1 VAWGDYNNDG
11 RLDFLIAGYTGAT
24 NITQLWRNTGNG
36 FVNVP
41 IAGLPGVREG
51 SVAWGD
57 YNNDGRLDFLI
68 TGHTGSVPISQ
79 LWQNTGSGFSNVT
92 IPGLPQ
98 LFEGAVAWGDYDN
111 DGRLDFLITGADT
124 SQLWRNTGS
133 GFTNLPIAVLPGT
146 RFGSVAWGDYE
157 NDGRLDF
164 LITGQTAQ
172 LWRNNVSG
180 SNSPPTAPTGLSAEV
195 HPNSVILSWHP
206 PSDDHTPSSGLT
218 YNLTLG
224 TTSNS
229 VNVASPMANLSS
241 GFRRVVELGGANQRT
256 SWTFT
261 NLPPAAIYY
270 WSVQAVDTSFAGG
283 AFAPVQTLL
292 NVVFTSMATSGSGQP
307 TFTFTGTTGHIY
319 TIERSSDLV
328 AWTVAG
334 TATESPAGSGNF
346 VFVDATASGS
356 KWFYRIR
363 Y

>member
-1 VAWGDYNNDG
+1 
-11 RLDFLIAGYTGAT
+11 
-24 NITQLWRNTGNG
+24 
-36 FVNVP
+36 
-41 IAGLPGVREG
+41 
-51 SVAWGD
+51 VAWGD

-68 TGHTGSVPISQ
+68 TGQSTNLPIAQ
-79 LWQNTGSGFSNVT
+79 LWQNTGTGFINVPIPGLVGISDGAAAWGDADNDGRLDFLLTGYGAGLTSQLWRNTGSGFTNVP
-92 IPGLPQ
+92 IPGLPGNQ
-98 LFEGAVAWGDYDN
+98 FGSVAWGDYDN
-111 DGRLDFLITGADT
+111 DGRLDFFLTGAAT
-124 SQLWRNTGS
+124 GLWQNKSAAG
-133 GFTNLPIAVLPGT
+133 
-146 RFGSVAWGDYE
+146 
-157 NDGRLDF
+157 
-164 LITGQTAQ
+164 
-172 LWRNNVSG
+172 
-180 SNSPPTAPTGLSAEV
+180 NSPPSAPTGLNAQV
-195 HPNSVILSWHP
+195 HPNSVTLNWRAA
-206 PSDDHTPSSGLT
+206 SDDRTPSSGLS
-218 YNLTLG
+218 YNLVLA

-229 VNVASPMANLSS
+229 VNVASPMANLSD
-241 GFRRVVELGGANQRT
+241 GFRRVVQLGGANLRT

-261 NLPPAAIYY
+261 NLPPAPIYY

-283 AFAPVQTLL
+283 TFAPVQTLL